1 MTNAKEQCVSCLLL
15 VSPIKVLAG
24 VAVDDTLEF
33 LLQLC
38 VVCKT
43 VDRDAKEAAAQ
54 QVVQKGDALL
64 YKSSVSFR
72 RGLILVQAVI
82 RTFIR
87 RRVGKRRAI
96 EISARSQTGRIPM
109 SVGTRFLKE
118 LPHGRIYD
126 GVIQAVRNNRYTLV
140 YDQDPEAQDEV
151 GGSDRANDTDN
162 THSLTSMDSCERVQ
176 MRSR

>member
-15 VSPIKVLAG
+15 VSPVKVLAG

-109 SVGTRFLKE
+109 TVGTHFLKE

-126 GVIQAVRNNRYTLV
+126 GVIQAVRDNRYTLV
-140 YDQDPEAQDEV
+140 YDQDPEARDEV
-151 GGSDRANDTDN
+151 GGSERANGTDN
-162 THSLTSMDSCERVQ
+162 AHSLTWMGLCERVQ